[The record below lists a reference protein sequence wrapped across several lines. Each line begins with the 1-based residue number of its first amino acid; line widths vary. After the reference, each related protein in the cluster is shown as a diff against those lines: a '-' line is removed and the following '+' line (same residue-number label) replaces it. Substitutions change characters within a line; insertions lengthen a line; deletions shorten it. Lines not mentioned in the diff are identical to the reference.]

1 MKKRDLELI
10 QIALHHVV
18 NECRKVQNI
27 TASDIGALACQEL
40 VREYDRISQLIGKLQ
55 NKGKANV
62 QDNNSRRKDELAE
75 GCESATRRT
84 CGNR

>member
-40 VREYDRISQLIGKLQ
+40 VREYDRISQLITKGNWTFWLGYAEPDLDRKIYEIRPLYAGKP
-55 NKGKANV
+55 
-62 QDNNSRRKDELAE
+62 E
-75 GCESATRRT
+75 
-84 CGNR
+84 